1 MPIALTERNPSVP
14 RDRLLA
20 ELVPPPRFADV
31 SFDSYEPDP
40 AQPSQAEAVE
50 VLREFAESLDPPRKK
65 SLFRRSSEQ
74 TGPGG
79 VYLDGG
85 YGVGKT
91 HLLASLWHTAPSPKL
106 FATFV

>member
-1 MPIALTERNPSVP
+1 MAVHLPERDPRVP
-14 RDRLLA
+14 ADRLIA

-40 AQPSQAEAVE
+40 DQPSQAEAVA
-50 VLREFAESLDPPRKK
+50 VLREFAGPLADRSGPSRKRWWG
-65 SLFRRSSEQ
+65 RRPAEPD
-74 TGPGG
+74 GPGG

-91 HLLASLWHTAPSPKL
+91 HLLASLWHTAPGP
-106 FATFV
+106 